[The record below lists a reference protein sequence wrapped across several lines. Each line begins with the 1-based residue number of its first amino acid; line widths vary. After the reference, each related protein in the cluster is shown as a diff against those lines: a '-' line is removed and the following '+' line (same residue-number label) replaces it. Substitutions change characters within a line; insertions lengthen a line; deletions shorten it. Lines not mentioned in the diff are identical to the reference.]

1 MNFDEFSR
9 EDLIKIIKTYAKLW
23 LAHDGCWFLAAEKK
37 YGMDTAIELDTLS
50 WEQFTVI
57 EAKRIMK
64 TFQLPENGGLETL
77 KRALGLRLYASIN
90 IQEIQDGKDNC
101 IIFRMKECRV
111 QNARK
116 RRGLPDFPCKSVGL
130 VEYTGFAKTVDP
142 RIKTECIACPPDPHP
157 ENFYCAWRFSL
168 EPSSIS

>member
-1 MNFDEFSR
+1 MNFDEFTR
-9 EDLIKIIKTYAKLW
+9 EDLIKIIRMFAKNW

-37 YGMDTAIELDTLS
+37 YGIDTAIELDTLS

-57 EAKRIMK
+57 EAKRIME
-64 TFQLPENGGLETL
+64 TFELPKNGGLETL

-90 IQEIQDGKDNC
+90 IQEIEEFEHH

-111 QNARK
+111 QSARK
-116 RRGLPDFPCKSVGL
+116 RKGLPDFPCKSVGL
-130 VEYTGFAKTVDP
+130 VEYTGFAKTIDP

-157 ENFYCAWRFSL
+157 EDFYCAWRFSI
-168 EPSSIS
+168 EHSSIS

>member
-1 MNFDEFSR
+1 MNFGEFSR
-9 EDLIKIIKTYAKLW
+9 EDLIKLIKTYAKLW

-57 EAKRIMK
+57 EAKRIME
-64 TFQLPENGGLETL
+64 TFKLPKNGGLETL

-90 IQEIQDGKDNC
+90 VQEIEEQKSH

-111 QNARK
+111 QSARK
-116 RRGLPDFPCKSVGL
+116 RKGLPDFPCKSVGL
-130 VEYTGFAKTVDP
+130 VEYTGFAKTIDP

-157 ENFYCAWRFSL
+157 EDFYCVWRFSI
-168 EPSSIS
+168 EDSSIS